1 MIIIKNKLALQKM
14 AIAGQKLAKI
24 VSLLPEQIKEGV
36 TTLELDQWVVQHL
49 KNAQLISC
57 TKGYLGYRHST
68 CISVNEEVVHGV
80 PCKEKILKNG
90 DLVKVDICASYKGY
104 CADMARCFFVGGVHS
119 PEAQKLV
126 EVAQRAL
133 DVGIAQARVG
143 NRLGDISAAIQHEVE
158 KNGFGVVRDFA
169 GHGIGKKCMKSRS
182 F

>member
-80 PCKEKILKNG
+80 R
-90 DLVKVDICASYKGY
+90 VK
-104 CADMARCFFVGGVHS
+104 
-119 PEAQKLV
+119 
-126 EVAQRAL
+126 
-133 DVGIAQARVG
+133 
-143 NRLGDISAAIQHEVE
+143 
-158 KNGFGVVRDFA
+158 
-169 GHGIGKKCMKSRS
+169 KK